1 MLTRQSLMDFGLEKE
16 SIMPA
21 QKVGYK
27 VVDKGDSPNRR
38 KKDIQ

>member
-1 MLTRQSLMDFGLEKE
+1 MDFGLEKK
-16 SIMPA
+16 SILPA
-21 QKVGYK
+21 QKVEHK